1 MLLPSPRQAVIRYIV
16 IIKKKIYCD
25 HQENEVV
32 VLTTC
37 HVEIG
42 CFDNCC
48 IRVKK
53 TKSQVEKPLKRT
65 EMAIW
70 ESGLKI

>member
-1 MLLPSPRQAVIRYIV
+1 MGGVRLLLASPRQGVIRYIV

-37 HVEIG
+37 HVERG
-42 CFDNCC
+42 CFDNNC

-53 TKSQVEKPLKRT
+53 TNHTS
-65 EMAIW
+65 
-70 ESGLKI
+70 